1 MEAVAARNKRGPGRL
16 ARRSRHSDGPDGD
29 TPDRYAALVTEDADY
44 TAFDGT
50 RMSGRQAIADGH
62 RALFAGIMRGSRMT
76 MRPPSIRLV
85 APGVAVKCAFGGIIM
100 RWQRGRADPSA
111 KRLSAVTFVVVRR
124 GETWPVAAF
133 QNTRY
138 RPWSRT
144 LMGRLVTRTAGQ
156 GVR

>member
-1 MEAVAARNKRGPGRL
+1 MSDTTAVEAAIRETL
-16 ARRSRHSDGPDGD
+16 ARVADAWHEGD
-29 TPDRYAALVTEDADY
+29 PGRYAALFTEDADY

-50 RMSGRQAIADGH
+50 RMAGRQAIADGH

-76 MRPPSIRLV
+76 MRPPSIRFV
-85 APGVAVKCAFGGIIM
+85 APDVAVVCALGGIIM
-100 RWQRGRADPSA
+100 RWQRGRAEPSA

-124 GETWPVAAF
+124 GEDWPVAAF

-144 LMGRLVTRTAGQ
+144 IMGRLMTRTEGEGA
-156 GVR
+156 